1 MTPIIELKQVS
12 FYYPEGVT
20 PALTQIDLA
29 VPAGG
34 FVLVCGPSGSG
45 KSTLLKHMKSS
56 QIPFGKGTGE
66 LLFKGKDLET
76 MELGECARSIGFV
89 GQNPDN
95 QIVTDTVWHE
105 LAFGLEN
112 LGVPVEEIRKRTA
125 ETAQYFG
132 MTEWFRQAVEALS
145 GGQKQ
150 MLNLASVMV
159 MQPEVL
165 ILDEPTAQM
174 DPIGARRFFH
184 TLKGLQQ
191 EIGTTII
198 LSEQRLEEV
207 MPLAQDLVY
216 MEKGQIVAQGPVQKS
231 LKILADYEK
240 IKNKPLAMETSFPVA
255 LRVYIKSR
263 EKEEETVP
271 VSVGQGRQW
280 LSGKRVVTSEHKETY
295 EETETVITVQGVD
308 FSYEK
313 GKKVLEHLDWQVK
326 KGSIYGLLGGNGAG
340 KTTLMKL
347 ICGILKPRRGKI
359 KTNGTVRYLVQ
370 NPLSIF
376 TEITAEDELAVCCGR
391 DPKAVEE
398 MLEKMELTEFREQNP
413 LDLSGGQQQRLAL
426 GKVLLTK
433 PEILLLDEPTKG
445 MDGGFKVKFGA
456 MLREL
461 KKQGIT
467 TVLVSHDMEFCAEY
481 ATYCGL
487 MFDREIISFGPTRE
501 FFAENVYYT
510 TAAARMTR
518 GILRDCLVAEDIMA
532 ALEKGRA

>member
-56 QIPFGKGTGE
+56 QIPFGRGTGE

-76 MELGECARSIGFV
+76 MELGESARSIGFV

-132 MTEWFRQAVEALS
+132 MTEWFRQPVEALS

-216 MEKGQIVAQGPVQKS
+216 MENGQIVAQGPVQES

-255 LRVYIKSR
+255 LRVYMKSR
-263 EKEEETVP
+263 EKEEEIVP

-280 LSGKRVVTSEHKETY
+280 LSGKRAVIWEHKETY
-295 EETETVITVQGVD
+295 EETENVITVQGVD

-391 DPKAVEE
+391 DPEAVEA
-398 MLEKMELTEFREQNP
+398 MLEKMELTEFRGQNP

-456 MLREL
+456 MLGEL

-487 MFDREIISFGPTRE
+487 MFDREIISGGPTRE

-518 GILRDCLVAEDIMA
+518 GILKDCLVAEDIMT

>member
-76 MELGECARSIGFV
+76 MELGESARSIGFV

-132 MTEWFRQAVEALS
+132 MTEWFRQPVEALS

-216 MEKGQIVAQGPVQKS
+216 MEKGQIVAQGPVQES

-398 MLEKMELTEFREQNP
+398 MLEKMELTEFRERNP

-456 MLREL
+456 MLGEL

-518 GILRDCLVAEDIMA
+518 GILKDCLVAEDIMA

>member
-76 MELGECARSIGFV
+76 MELGESARSIGFV

-132 MTEWFRQAVEALS
+132 MTEWFRQPVEALS

-216 MEKGQIVAQGPVQKS
+216 MEKGQIVVQGPVQES

-255 LRVYIKSR
+255 LRVYMKSR

-456 MLREL
+456 MLGEL

-518 GILRDCLVAEDIMA
+518 GILKDCLVAEDIMA

>member
-76 MELGECARSIGFV
+76 MELGESARSIGFV

-132 MTEWFRQAVEALS
+132 MTEWFHQPVEALS

-216 MEKGQIVAQGPVQKS
+216 MENGQIVAQGPVQES

-518 GILRDCLVAEDIMA
+518 GILKDCLVAEDIMA

>member
-76 MELGECARSIGFV
+76 MELGESARSIGFV

-132 MTEWFRQAVEALS
+132 MTEWFRQPVEALS

-216 MEKGQIVAQGPVQKS
+216 MEKGQIVAQGPVQES

-359 KTNGTVRYLVQ
+359 KTNGIVRYLVQ

-456 MLREL
+456 MLGEL

-518 GILRDCLVAEDIMA
+518 GILKDCLVAEDIMA

>member
-76 MELGECARSIGFV
+76 MELGESARSIGFV

-132 MTEWFRQAVEALS
+132 MTEWFRQPVEALS

-216 MEKGQIVAQGPVQKS
+216 MEKGQIVVQGPVQES

-456 MLREL
+456 MLGEL

-518 GILRDCLVAEDIMA
+518 GILKDCLVAEDIMA

>member
-20 PALTQIDLA
+20 PALTQVNLA

-76 MELGECARSIGFV
+76 MELGESARSIGFV

-132 MTEWFRQAVEALS
+132 MTEWFRQPVEALS

-216 MEKGQIVAQGPVQKS
+216 MEKGQIVAQGPVQES

-255 LRVYIKSR
+255 LRVYMKSR
-263 EKEEETVP
+263 EKEEEIVP

-456 MLREL
+456 MLGEL

-518 GILRDCLVAEDIMA
+518 GILKDCLVAEDIMA

>member
-45 KSTLLKHMKSS
+45 KSTLLKHMKNS

-76 MELGECARSIGFV
+76 MELGESARSIGFV

-132 MTEWFRQAVEALS
+132 MTEWFRQPVEALS

-313 GKKVLEHLDWQVK
+313 GKKMLEHLDWQVK

-456 MLREL
+456 MLGEL

-518 GILRDCLVAEDIMA
+518 GILKDCLVAEDIMA

>member
-20 PALTQIDLA
+20 PALTQVDLA

-56 QIPFGKGTGE
+56 QIPFGKGIGE

-76 MELGECARSIGFV
+76 MELGESARSIGFV

-132 MTEWFRQAVEALS
+132 MTEWFRQPVEALS

-216 MEKGQIVAQGPVQKS
+216 MEKGQIVAQGPVQES

-255 LRVYIKSR
+255 LRVYMKSR
-263 EKEEETVP
+263 EKEAQTVP

-359 KTNGTVRYLVQ
+359 KTGGTVRYLVQ

-391 DPKAVEE
+391 DAEAVDA

-445 MDGGFKVKFGA
+445 MDGDFKVKFGA
-456 MLREL
+456 MLGEL

-481 ATYCGL
+481 ATHCGL
-487 MFDREIISFGPTRE
+487 MFDREIISGGPTRE

-518 GILRDCLVAEDIMA
+518 GILKDCLVAEDIMT

>member
-66 LLFKGKDLET
+66 LLYKGKDLET
-76 MELGECARSIGFV
+76 MELGESARSIGFV

-132 MTEWFRQAVEALS
+132 MTEWFRQPVEALS

-216 MEKGQIVAQGPVQKS
+216 MEKGQIVAQGPVQES

-398 MLEKMELTEFREQNP
+398 MLEKIELTEFREQNP

-445 MDGGFKVKFGA
+445 MDGSFKVKFGA
-456 MLREL
+456 MLGEL

-518 GILRDCLVAEDIMA
+518 GILKDCLVAEDIMA

>member
-76 MELGECARSIGFV
+76 MELGESARSIGFV

-132 MTEWFRQAVEALS
+132 MTEWFRQPVETLS

-165 ILDEPTAQM
+165 LLDEPTAQM

-216 MEKGQIVAQGPVQKS
+216 MENGQIVAQGPVQES

-456 MLREL
+456 MLGEL

-518 GILRDCLVAEDIMA
+518 GILKDCLVAEDIMA

>member
-76 MELGECARSIGFV
+76 MELGESARSIGFV

-105 LAFGLEN
+105 LAFGLE
-112 LGVPVEEIRKRTA
+112 IRKRTA

-132 MTEWFRQAVEALS
+132 MTEWFRQPVEALS

-165 ILDEPTAQM
+165 ILVEPTAQM

-216 MEKGQIVAQGPVQKS
+216 MENGQIVAQGPVQES

-240 IKNKPLAMETSFPVA
+240 IKNKPLAM
-255 LRVYIKSR
+255 
-263 EKEEETVP
+263 
-271 VSVGQGRQW
+271 
-280 LSGKRVVTSEHKETY
+280 
-295 EETETVITVQGVD
+295 
-308 FSYEK
+308 
-313 GKKVLEHLDWQVK
+313 
-326 KGSIYGLLGGNGAG
+326 
-340 KTTLMKL
+340 
-347 ICGILKPRRGKI
+347 
-359 KTNGTVRYLVQ
+359 
-370 NPLSIF
+370 
-376 TEITAEDELAVCCGR
+376 
-391 DPKAVEE
+391 
-398 MLEKMELTEFREQNP
+398 
-413 LDLSGGQQQRLAL
+413 
-426 GKVLLTK
+426 
-433 PEILLLDEPTKG
+433 
-445 MDGGFKVKFGA
+445 
-456 MLREL
+456 
-461 KKQGIT
+461 
-467 TVLVSHDMEFCAEY
+467 
-481 ATYCGL
+481 
-487 MFDREIISFGPTRE
+487 
-501 FFAENVYYT
+501 
-510 TAAARMTR
+510 
-518 GILRDCLVAEDIMA
+518 
-532 ALEKGRA
+532 

>member
-45 KSTLLKHMKSS
+45 KSTLLKHMKNS

-76 MELGECARSIGFV
+76 MELGESARSIGFV

-132 MTEWFRQAVEALS
+132 MTEWFRQPVEALS

-456 MLREL
+456 MLGEL

-487 MFDREIISFGPTRE
+487 MFDGEIISFGPTRE

-518 GILRDCLVAEDIMA
+518 GILKDCLVAEDIMA

>member
-76 MELGECARSIGFV
+76 MELGESARSIGFV

-132 MTEWFRQAVEALS
+132 MTEWFRQPVEALS

-216 MEKGQIVAQGPVQKS
+216 MEKGQIVAQGPVQES

-255 LRVYIKSR
+255 LRVYMKSR
-263 EKEEETVP
+263 EKEAQTVP

-456 MLREL
+456 MLGEL

-518 GILRDCLVAEDIMA
+518 GILKDCLVAEDIMA

>member
-76 MELGECARSIGFV
+76 MELGESARSIGFV

-132 MTEWFRQAVEALS
+132 MTEWFRQPVEALS

-216 MEKGQIVAQGPVQKS
+216 MENGQIVAQGPVQES

-456 MLREL
+456 MLGEL

-487 MFDREIISFGPTRE
+487 MFDGEIISFGPTRE

-518 GILRDCLVAEDIMA
+518 GILKDCLVAEDIMA

>member
-12 FYYPEGVT
+12 FYYPEGVV
-20 PALTQIDLA
+20 PALTQVDLA

-56 QIPFGKGTGE
+56 QIPFGRGTGE

-76 MELGECARSIGFV
+76 MELGESAGSIGFV

-132 MTEWFRQAVEALS
+132 MTEWFRQPVEALS

-207 MPLAQDLVY
+207 MPLAQNLVY
-216 MEKGQIVAQGPVQKS
+216 MENGQIVAQGPVQES

-255 LRVYIKSR
+255 LRVYMKSR
-263 EKEEETVP
+263 EKEEEIVP

-280 LSGKRVVTSEHKETY
+280 LSGKKAVIWEHKETY
-295 EETETVITVQGVD
+295 EETENVITVQGVD

-445 MDGGFKVKFGA
+445 MDGGFKVKFGD

-487 MFDREIISFGPTRE
+487 MFDREIISGGPTRE

-518 GILRDCLVAEDIMA
+518 GILKDCLVAEDIMA
-532 ALEKGRA
+532 ALERGRA

>member
-76 MELGECARSIGFV
+76 MELGESARSIGFV

-132 MTEWFRQAVEALS
+132 MTEWFRQPVEALS

-216 MEKGQIVAQGPVQKS
+216 MEKGQIEAQGPVQES

-255 LRVYIKSR
+255 LRVYMKSR

-280 LSGKRVVTSEHKETY
+280 LSGKRVVTSEHKEAY
-295 EETETVITVQGVD
+295 EETENVITVQGVD

-359 KTNGTVRYLVQ
+359 KTGGTVRYLVQ

-391 DPKAVEE
+391 DAEAVDV

-445 MDGGFKVKFGA
+445 MDGDFKVKFGD
-456 MLREL
+456 MLGKL

-481 ATYCGL
+481 ATHCGL
-487 MFDREIISFGPTRE
+487 MFDREIISGGPTRE

-518 GILRDCLVAEDIMA
+518 GILKDCLVAEDIMT

>member
-29 VPAGG
+29 VPTGG

-76 MELGECARSIGFV
+76 MELGESARSIGFV

-132 MTEWFRQAVEALS
+132 MTEWFRQPVEALS

-216 MEKGQIVAQGPVQKS
+216 MENGQIVAQGPVQES

-255 LRVYIKSR
+255 LRVYMKSR

-456 MLREL
+456 MLGEL

-518 GILRDCLVAEDIMA
+518 GILKDCLVAEDIMA

>member
-76 MELGECARSIGFV
+76 MELGKSARSIGFV

-132 MTEWFRQAVEALS
+132 MTEWFRQPVEALS

-216 MEKGQIVAQGPVQKS
+216 MEKGQIVAQGPVQES

-263 EKEEETVP
+263 EKEEEIVP

-456 MLREL
+456 MLGEL

-518 GILRDCLVAEDIMA
+518 GILKDCLVAEDIMA

>member
-76 MELGECARSIGFV
+76 MELGESARSIGFV

-132 MTEWFRQAVEALS
+132 MTEWFRQPVEALS

-216 MEKGQIVAQGPVQKS
+216 MEKGQIEAQGPVQES

-255 LRVYIKSR
+255 LRVYMKSR
-263 EKEEETVP
+263 EREEETVP

-280 LSGKRVVTSEHKETY
+280 LSGKRVVTSEHKEAY
-295 EETETVITVQGVD
+295 EETENVITVQGVD

-359 KTNGTVRYLVQ
+359 KTGGTVRYLVQ

-391 DPKAVEE
+391 DAEAVDA

-445 MDGGFKVKFGA
+445 MDGDFKVKFGA
-456 MLREL
+456 MLGEL

-481 ATYCGL
+481 ATHCGL
-487 MFDREIISFGPTRE
+487 MFDREIISGGPTRE

-518 GILRDCLVAEDIMA
+518 GILKDCLVAEDIMT

>member
-76 MELGECARSIGFV
+76 MELGESARSIGFV

-132 MTEWFRQAVEALS
+132 MTEWFRQPVEALS

-216 MEKGQIVAQGPVQKS
+216 MENGQIVAQGPVQES

-240 IKNKPLAMETSFPVA
+240 IKNKPLAIETSFPVA

-456 MLREL
+456 MLGEL

-518 GILRDCLVAEDIMA
+518 GILKDCLVAEDIMA

>member
-20 PALTQIDLA
+20 PALTHIDLA

-76 MELGECARSIGFV
+76 MELGESARSIGFV

-132 MTEWFRQAVEALS
+132 MTEWFRQPVEALS

-216 MEKGQIVAQGPVQKS
+216 MEKGQIVAQGPVQES

-255 LRVYIKSR
+255 LRVYMKSR
-263 EKEEETVP
+263 EKEEEIVP

-295 EETETVITVQGVD
+295 EETETVITVQRVD

-456 MLREL
+456 MLGEL

-518 GILRDCLVAEDIMA
+518 GILKDCLVAEDIMA

>member
-20 PALTQIDLA
+20 PALTQVHLA

-76 MELGECARSIGFV
+76 MELGESARSIGFV

-132 MTEWFRQAVEALS
+132 MTEWFRQPVEALS

-216 MEKGQIVAQGPVQKS
+216 MEKGQIVAQGPVQES

-255 LRVYIKSR
+255 LRVYMKSR

-280 LSGKRVVTSEHKETY
+280 LSGKRVVTSEHKEAY
-295 EETETVITVQGVD
+295 EETENVITVQGVD

-359 KTNGTVRYLVQ
+359 KTGGTVRYLVQ

-376 TEITAEDELAVCCGR
+376 TEITAEDELAACCGR

-456 MLREL
+456 MLGEL

-487 MFDREIISFGPTRE
+487 MFDREIISGGPTRE

-518 GILRDCLVAEDIMA
+518 GILKDCLVAEDIMA

>member
-76 MELGECARSIGFV
+76 MELGESARSIGFV

-132 MTEWFRQAVEALS
+132 MTEWFRQPVEALS

-216 MEKGQIVAQGPVQKS
+216 MEKGQIVAQGPVQES

-280 LSGKRVVTSEHKETY
+280 LSGERVVTSEHKETY

-456 MLREL
+456 MLGEL

-518 GILRDCLVAEDIMA
+518 GILKDCLVAEDIMA

>member
-45 KSTLLKHMKSS
+45 KSTLLKHMKNS

-76 MELGECARSIGFV
+76 MELGESARSIGFV

-132 MTEWFRQAVEALS
+132 MTEWFRQPVEALS

-456 MLREL
+456 MLGEL

-518 GILRDCLVAEDIMA
+518 GILKDCLVAEDIMA

>member
-76 MELGECARSIGFV
+76 MELGESARSIGFV

-132 MTEWFRQAVEALS
+132 MTEWFRQPVEALS

-216 MEKGQIVAQGPVQKS
+216 MENGQIVAQGPVQES

-280 LSGKRVVTSEHKETY
+280 LSGKSVVTSEHKETY

-518 GILRDCLVAEDIMA
+518 GILKDCLVAEDIMA

>member
-76 MELGECARSIGFV
+76 MELGESARSIGFV

-132 MTEWFRQAVEALS
+132 MTEWFRQPVEALS

-216 MEKGQIVAQGPVQKS
+216 MENGQIVAQGPVQES

-376 TEITAEDELAVCCGR
+376 TEITAGDELAVCCGR

-518 GILRDCLVAEDIMA
+518 GILKDCLVAEDIMA

>member
-20 PALTQIDLA
+20 PALTHIDLA
-29 VPAGG
+29 VPAGD

-76 MELGECARSIGFV
+76 MELGESARSIGFV

-132 MTEWFRQAVEALS
+132 MTEWFRQPVEALS

-216 MEKGQIVAQGPVQKS
+216 MEKGQIVAQGPVQES

-280 LSGKRVVTSEHKETY
+280 LSGKRVVTSEHKEPY

-370 NPLSIF
+370 NSLSIF

-456 MLREL
+456 MLGEL

-518 GILRDCLVAEDIMA
+518 GILKDCLVAEDIMA

>member
-66 LLFKGKDLET
+66 LLFKGEDLET
-76 MELGECARSIGFV
+76 MELGESARSIGFV

-132 MTEWFRQAVEALS
+132 MTEWFRQPVEALS

-216 MEKGQIVAQGPVQKS
+216 MENGQIVAQGPVQES

-280 LSGKRVVTSEHKETY
+280 LSGKRVVTSEHKETN

-456 MLREL
+456 MLGEL

-518 GILRDCLVAEDIMA
+518 GILKDCLVAEDIMA

>member
-76 MELGECARSIGFV
+76 MELGESARSIGFV

-132 MTEWFRQAVEALS
+132 MTEWFRQPVETLS

-216 MEKGQIVAQGPVQKS
+216 MENGQIVAQGPVQES

-456 MLREL
+456 MLGEL

-518 GILRDCLVAEDIMA
+518 GILKDCLVAEDIMA

>member
-20 PALTQIDLA
+20 PALTQVDLA

-76 MELGECARSIGFV
+76 MELGESARSIGFV

-132 MTEWFRQAVEALS
+132 MTEWFRQPVEALS

-216 MEKGQIVAQGPVQKS
+216 MEKGQIVAQGPVQES

-255 LRVYIKSR
+255 LRVYMKSR
-263 EKEEETVP
+263 EKEAETVP

-280 LSGKRVVTSEHKETY
+280 LSGKRAVASEHKEAY
-295 EETETVITVQGVD
+295 EETENVITVQGVD

-359 KTNGTVRYLVQ
+359 KTGGTVRYLVQ

-391 DPKAVEE
+391 DAEAVDA

-445 MDGGFKVKFGA
+445 MDGDFKVKFGA
-456 MLREL
+456 MLGEL

-481 ATYCGL
+481 ATHCGL
-487 MFDREIISFGPTRE
+487 MFDREIISGGPTRE

-518 GILRDCLVAEDIMA
+518 GILKDCLVAEDIMT
-532 ALEKGRA
+532 ALEKGKA

>member
-76 MELGECARSIGFV
+76 MELGESARSIGFV

-132 MTEWFRQAVEALS
+132 MTEWFRQPVEALS

-216 MEKGQIVAQGPVQKS
+216 MENGQIVAQGPVQES

-313 GKKVLEHLDWQVK
+313 GKKALEHLDWQVK

-518 GILRDCLVAEDIMA
+518 GILKDCLVAEDIMA

>member
-76 MELGECARSIGFV
+76 MELGESAKKIGFV

-132 MTEWFRQAVEALS
+132 MIEWFRKPVEALS

-216 MEKGQIVAQGPVQKS
+216 MEKGQILAKGSVQES
-231 LKILADYEK
+231 LKMLADQERNQ
-240 IKNKPLAMETSFPVA
+240 NKPLAMETSFPVA
-255 LRVYIKSR
+255 LRVYMKNR
-263 EKEEETVP
+263 EKEAETVP

-280 LSGKRVVTSEHKETY
+280 LSGKRAVAPEHKETY
-295 EETETVITVQGVD
+295 EETENVITVQGVD

-445 MDGGFKVKFGA
+445 MDGGFKIKFGA
-456 MLREL
+456 MLKEL

-487 MFDREIISFGPTRE
+487 MFDREIISGGPTRE

-518 GILRDCLVAEDIMA
+518 DILKDCLVAEDIIT

>member
-20 PALTQIDLA
+20 PALTQVDLA
-29 VPAGG
+29 VPTGG

-76 MELGECARSIGFV
+76 MELGESARSIGFV

-132 MTEWFRQAVEALS
+132 MTEWFRQPVEALS

-216 MEKGQIVAQGPVQKS
+216 MEKGQIVAQGPVQES

-255 LRVYIKSR
+255 LRVYMKSL

-456 MLREL
+456 MLGEL

-518 GILRDCLVAEDIMA
+518 GILKDCLVAEDIMA

>member
-76 MELGECARSIGFV
+76 MELGESARSIGFV

-132 MTEWFRQAVEALS
+132 MTEWFRQPVEALS

-216 MEKGQIVAQGPVQKS
+216 MENGQIVAQGPVQES

-347 ICGILKPRRGKI
+347 ICGILKPWRGKI

-518 GILRDCLVAEDIMA
+518 GILKDCLVAEDIMA

>member
-20 PALTQIDLA
+20 PALTQVDLA

-76 MELGECARSIGFV
+76 MELGESARSIGFV

-132 MTEWFRQAVEALS
+132 MTEWFRQPVEALS

-216 MEKGQIVAQGPVQKS
+216 MEKGRIVAQGPVQES

-255 LRVYIKSR
+255 LRVYMKSR
-263 EKEEETVP
+263 EKEAETVP

-280 LSGKRVVTSEHKETY
+280 LSGKRAVASEHKEAY
-295 EETETVITVQGVD
+295 EETENVITVQGVD

-359 KTNGTVRYLVQ
+359 KTGGTVRYLVQ

-391 DPKAVEE
+391 DAEAVDA

-445 MDGGFKVKFGA
+445 MDGDFKVKFGA
-456 MLREL
+456 MLGKL

-481 ATYCGL
+481 ATHCGL
-487 MFDREIISFGPTRE
+487 MFDREIISGGPTRE

-518 GILRDCLVAEDIMA
+518 GILKDCLVAEDIMT

>member
-20 PALTQIDLA
+20 PALTHIDLA
-29 VPAGG
+29 VPAGS

-76 MELGECARSIGFV
+76 MELGESARSIGFV

-132 MTEWFRQAVEALS
+132 MTEWFRQPVEALS

-184 TLKGLQQ
+184 TLRGLQQ

-216 MEKGQIVAQGPVQKS
+216 MENGQIVAQGPVQES

-456 MLREL
+456 MLGEL

-518 GILRDCLVAEDIMA
+518 GILKDCLVAEDIMA